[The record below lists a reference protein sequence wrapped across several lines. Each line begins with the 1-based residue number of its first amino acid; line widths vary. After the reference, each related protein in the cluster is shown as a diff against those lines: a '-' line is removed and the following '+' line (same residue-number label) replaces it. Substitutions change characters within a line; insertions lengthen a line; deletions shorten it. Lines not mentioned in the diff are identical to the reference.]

1 MLPRC
6 GFKPPLLRTH
16 CDSSADALHRT
27 SRCTSSIAVA
37 VPVARD
43 GGFSRQLK
51 AMPGRVALK
60 SAPRKILRC
69 RSWTCAACRTARRS
83 ARDGLPQQALNRA
96 IVAASLG
103 YGPSKTRLPNRSPA
117 AAGKLCRGYSNAPCR
132 FQLRY
137 KISADKS
144 STRLRFAIRKSASEA
159 IEIREL
165 LRYSKLFNALT
176 LQPLSL

>member
-117 AAGKLCRGYSNAPCR
+117 AAGKLCRGYNLSLTISNQTVVIA
-132 FQLRY
+132 
-137 KISADKS
+137 AAAGD
-144 STRLRFAIRKSASEA
+144 EA
-159 IEIREL
+159 IPEDASVISGARE
-165 LRYSKLFNALT
+165 KA
-176 LQPLSL
+176 